1 MKRKNEQV
9 PDFDEII
16 FENRNKNYGAYNL
29 RKNYKSTASISI
41 LGAIGISAI
50 LISTLSLT
58 TEKITADVP
67 PVNVI
72 LVMGDPIIPKV
83 TPPPL
88 AKPPANPAN
97 IIRNLK
103 PVVTEDTS
111 EITPALP
118 SNDDLLSVTQNGVPD
133 DTFQTTTVG
142 TDPVVPKE
150 PEPFIIVEEMP
161 EYPGG
166 IPALMKFVS
175 ENLQYP
181 EEAIQSNIQGKVF
194 LKFVVRP
201 DGSTDRIEILRS
213 IDPLLDNEAARVVKM
228 LPKFKPGKQ
237 DGVAV
242 PVWFLLPVNF
252 KLENH

>member
-1 MKRKNEQV
+1 
-9 PDFDEII
+9 
-16 FENRNKNYGAYNL
+16 
-29 RKNYKSTASISI
+29 
-41 LGAIGISAI
+41 
-50 LISTLSLT
+50 
-58 TEKITADVP
+58 
-67 PVNVI
+67 
-72 LVMGDPIIPKV
+72 
-83 TPPPL
+83 
-88 AKPPANPAN
+88 
-97 IIRNLK
+97 
-103 PVVTEDTS
+103 
-111 EITPALP
+111 
-118 SNDDLLSVTQNGVPD
+118 
-133 DTFQTTTVG
+133 
-142 TDPVVPKE
+142 
-150 PEPFIIVEEMP
+150 MP